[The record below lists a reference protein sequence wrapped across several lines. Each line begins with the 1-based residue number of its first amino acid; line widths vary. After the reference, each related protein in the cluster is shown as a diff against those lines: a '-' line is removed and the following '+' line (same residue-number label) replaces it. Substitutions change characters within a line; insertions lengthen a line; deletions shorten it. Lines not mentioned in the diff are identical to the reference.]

1 MITGGS
7 GSGKTNALLD
17 LINEQNDND
26 KIYLYAKD
34 LSKSKYEFLIR
45 KGKNAG
51 IKHLNDTNAFIECL
65 NTMDGVYKNIN
76 DNNPNRKRKMLIVF
90 DDMVVDI
97 MSNKKLQA
105 IIKELFIRC
114 RKLKIFLV
122 FIVCLIFLFQNMGD

>member
-45 KGKNAG
+45 KGENAG
-51 IKHLNDTNAFIECL
+51 IKHLNHTNAFIECL

-76 DNNPNRKRKMLIVF
+76 DNNPNRKRKILIIF

-114 RKLKIFLV
+114 RKLKISLV